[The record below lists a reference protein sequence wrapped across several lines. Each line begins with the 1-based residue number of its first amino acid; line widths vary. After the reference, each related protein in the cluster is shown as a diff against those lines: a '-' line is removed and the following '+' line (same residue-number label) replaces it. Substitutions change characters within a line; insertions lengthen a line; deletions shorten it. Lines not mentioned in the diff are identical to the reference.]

1 MKDIVNGDENGAGA
15 ILWLELKSKTFL
27 CLHCALSGGFL
38 ALNRNSDWDSDGNMG
53 EEEVKL
59 PRP

>member
-38 ALNRNSDWDSDGNMG
+38 ALNRNSD
-53 EEEVKL
+53 
-59 PRP
+59 